1 MRSAR
6 HHLSRL
12 AVAAVTVPVLGLGL
26 VACGGQEETPAPT
39 ETAPTAQSPAPTE
52 SPAPGTS
59 GTATESAAE
68 DTSETTT
75 EQTSSDATEPE
86 VREVAERF
94 SSLAP
99 ASLFAQFE
107 TCDPSGL
114 EDSWQCSGPDV
125 GQFQFFS
132 GSAKAAST
140 TQLLTELR
148 SSRVVEDTGDRV
160 VGWSTLGSTAV
171 ITVVDNE
178 RGLVLQ
184 QMVSSDREDP
194 EDLIYELGLAEP
206 DAEGNELGGETTE
219 STTSETTSTT
229 TEAAEA

>member
-6 HHLSRL
+6 HHLARL
-12 AVAAVTVPVLGLGL
+12 AIVPVLALGL
-26 VACGGQEETPAPT
+26 VACGEGQNPAPEPT
-39 ETAPTAQSPAPTE
+39 ESETTAASPAPTTE
-52 SPAPGTS
+52 ASPTETTETS
-59 GTATESAAE
+59 PSEETSATTTTQR
-68 DTSETTT
+68 TSEDVTD
-75 EQTSSDATEPE
+75 EAVE
-86 VREVAERF
+86 EVAEEF

-107 TCDPSGL
+107 SCDPSGL
-114 EDSWQCSGPDV
+114 EDSWQCSGAEV

-160 VGWSTLGSTAV
+160 VGWSTLGTTAV

-178 RGLVLQ
+178 RGQVLQ
-184 QMVSSDREDP
+184 QMISSDGEDP
-194 EDLIYELGLAEP
+194 EEIIYGLGLAEEP
-206 DAEGNELGGETTE
+206 AEETTTTE
-219 STTSETTSTT
+219 SGNED
-229 TEAAEA
+229 A